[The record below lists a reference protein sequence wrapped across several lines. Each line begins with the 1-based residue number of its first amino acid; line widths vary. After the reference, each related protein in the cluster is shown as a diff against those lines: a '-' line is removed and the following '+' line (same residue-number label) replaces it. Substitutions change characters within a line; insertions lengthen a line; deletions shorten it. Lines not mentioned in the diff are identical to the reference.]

1 MCLGF
6 EVYAIGE
13 VVSERRPLEKEGRHG
28 LARETGR
35 GGGGGG
41 GGERGKIFDDGSK
54 QCCFDEQVTIL
65 L

>member
-28 LARETGR
+28 LGKGKGGWV
-35 GGGGGG
+35 GGGGK
-41 GGERGKIFDDGSK
+41 GKIFDDESK

>member
-28 LARETGR
+28 LGKGKGGWV
-35 GGGGGG
+35 GGGGGK
-41 GGERGKIFDDGSK
+41 GKIFDDESK